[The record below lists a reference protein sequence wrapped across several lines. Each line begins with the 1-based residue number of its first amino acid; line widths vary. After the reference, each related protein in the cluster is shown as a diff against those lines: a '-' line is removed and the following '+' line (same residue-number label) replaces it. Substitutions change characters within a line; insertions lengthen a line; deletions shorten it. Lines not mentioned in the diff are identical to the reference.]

1 LDQVEVGARLLV
13 RLTEK
18 SSADILIHS
27 TTRLLSGR
35 AAFGSI
41 PTRGSIPIVSFKG
54 ALQKVAHLF
63 LQKKFRTG
71 AVSEIL
77 VDSDQDVHHQANCL
91 LDVKVTLVLFDLGH
105 ADVVTKGG
113 EGFKDIVVVL
123 GEGFLLLDNCFL
135 SGDVH
140 FFSLLNMSFGLV
152 GLRVIGILN

>member
-1 LDQVEVGARLLV
+1 
-13 RLTEK
+13 
-18 SSADILIHS
+18 
-27 TTRLLSGR
+27 
-35 AAFGSI
+35 
-41 PTRGSIPIVSFKG
+41 
-54 ALQKVAHLF
+54 VAHLF

-152 GLRVIGILN
+152 GLHVIGILN